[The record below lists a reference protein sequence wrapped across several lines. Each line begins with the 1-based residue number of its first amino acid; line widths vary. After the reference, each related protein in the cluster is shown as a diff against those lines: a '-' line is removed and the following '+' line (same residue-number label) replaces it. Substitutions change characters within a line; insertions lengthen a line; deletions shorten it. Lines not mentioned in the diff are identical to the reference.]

1 VTQSSEPRLLLVGRG
16 RMGRL
21 VDALAPEFG
30 FNVTGMVTSGNAERP
45 DEWAEADVAIDF
57 STGAAVVANARR
69 LAARGTN
76 IVIGTTGWQG
86 EEEALR
92 QELAEHPVGVVFAP
106 NFALGVNLFLALAA
120 RGAELM
126 ADRSEFGAW
135 IHEIHHRAKRDA
147 PSGTAIAIRDTM
159 RQSGYHAPIDVASNR
174 VGAVPGTHTVGFDSA
189 AETITLTHAAR
200 DRSAFARGAL
210 QAARWVQ
217 GRRGWFTMK
226 DVLGL

>member
-1 VTQSSEPRLLLVGRG
+1 VTQPAEPRLLLVGRG

-30 FNVTGMVTSGNAERP
+30 FHVTGMVTSGNAERSE
-45 DEWAEADVAIDF
+45 EWAEAEVAIDF
-57 STGAAVVANARR
+57 STGSAVVANARR
-69 LAARGTN
+69 LAERGTN
-76 IVIGTTGWQG
+76 IVIGTTGWQDA
-86 EEEALR
+86 EEALR
-92 QELAEHPVGVVFAP
+92 HELAAYPVGIVFAP

-126 ADRSEFGAW
+126 AGHPEFGAW

-159 RQSGYHAPIDVASNR
+159 RQSGYHAPIDVASSR
-174 VGAVPGTHTVGFDSA
+174 VGSVPGTHTFGFDSA

-217 GRRGWFTMK
+217 GRRGWFTMR